1 MNAEKQA
8 RLEIPSQNRKY
19 LRTQVARIK
28 QTIAKVLHQDT
39 SLAERICT
47 LFHEQGITIFS
58 ILTTLSM
65 TISTIV
71 LAITGVFGGGGG
83 GAGGSPPKDKGNK
96 RLAGKAVEAL
106 PAIVGSIVGAILS
119 FLGKTIEFIAEP
131 TWVLIVF
138 VAGIVGW
145 WLMQKVKK
153 S

>member
-1 MNAEKQA
+1 MF
-8 RLEIPSQNRKY
+8 LEE
-19 LRTQVARIK
+19 V
-28 QTIAKVLHQDT
+28 
-39 SLAERICT
+39 
-47 LFHEQGITIFS
+47 
-58 ILTTLSM
+58 
-65 TISTIV
+65 
-71 LAITGVFGGGGG
+71 GG